1 MMIKLVYMCIT
12 SIAGWHMN
20 SRKLFRKSGATK
32 PFEIPVFTGK
42 LHAQG
47 DCVRIRMLWDKQT
60 RPTVS
65 ERVHRACVP
74 FDFPPRI
81 KEFSARW
88 PHNAQAS
95 KLPNL
100 KQILPRK
107 RTAAEVSIEW

>member
-1 MMIKLVYMCIT
+1 MCKRT
-12 SIAGWHMN
+12 AYESLCYGTN
-20 SRKLFRKSGATK
+20 K
-32 PFEIPVFTGK
+32 
-42 LHAQG
+42 
-47 DCVRIRMLWDKQT
+47 T

-65 ERVHRACVP
+65 ERVRRALAP
-74 FDFPPRI
+74 FDFRLRI

-107 RTAAEVSIEW
+107 RTAAEVSDEW